1 MKNSKLMKELV
12 PIAALLLF
20 IIVVLVMCAVS
31 ARQKKGQSGTGP
43 DTEAVQETE
52 SETESGGE
60 TAESTEEASGE
71 TGENTGKEDPVEV
84 QETIELDA
92 EEPVETE
99 SAPDAVK
106 DAPPAVSGSN
116 VPGTAQV
123 SANTAMVIV
132 KKTNTQM
139 LAEMMDYW
147 QKDNVEAVEDLSGLA
162 HYRAMSASLKSSA
175 YFYYYGDRNEQGR
188 PEGTGIAVYGE
199 DQYYYGE
206 WKDGLR
212 SGKGMWLKMY
222 CQDNAAASFDP
233 VLVTHSYEGAWLDNL
248 PNGEGQEHYDLDINR
263 AAPESRYFQNVIGN
277 FKDGLYHGNMYIN
290 TLNADGNVQEWRGE
304 AKEGVFKTFEGR
316 DLEGRVPICQDVQNP
331 DSHMWIHPLE
341 NKDQGL
347 KEVRVQVKNRKE

>member
-106 DAPPAVSGSN
+106 ASCRIRLQCAGHGAGKRKYGDGHCKENEYPDARRNDGL
-116 VPGTAQV
+116 
-123 SANTAMVIV
+123 
-132 KKTNTQM
+132 
-139 LAEMMDYW
+139 LAE
-147 QKDNVEAVEDLSGLA
+147 G
-162 HYRAMSASLKSSA
+162 
-175 YFYYYGDRNEQGR
+175 
-188 PEGTGIAVYGE
+188 
-199 DQYYYGE
+199 
-206 WKDGLR
+206 
-212 SGKGMWLKMY
+212 
-222 CQDNAAASFDP
+222 
-233 VLVTHSYEGAWLDNL
+233 
-248 PNGEGQEHYDLDINR
+248 
-263 AAPESRYFQNVIGN
+263 
-277 FKDGLYHGNMYIN
+277 
-290 TLNADGNVQEWRGE
+290 
-304 AKEGVFKTFEGR
+304 
-316 DLEGRVPICQDVQNP
+316 
-331 DSHMWIHPLE
+331 
-341 NKDQGL
+341 
-347 KEVRVQVKNRKE
+347 

>member
-1 MKNSKLMKELV
+1 MKNSKLMMELV

-106 DAPPAVSGSN
+106 DCASCRIRLQCAGH
-116 VPGTAQV
+116 GAV
-123 SANTAMVIV
+123 SANTATVIV

-139 LAEMMDYW
+139 LAEMM
-147 QKDNVEAVEDLSGLA
+147 VT
-162 HYRAMSASLKSSA
+162 
-175 YFYYYGDRNEQGR
+175 GR
-188 PEGTGIAVYGE
+188 RIM
-199 DQYYYGE
+199 
-206 WKDGLR
+206 WKL
-212 SGKGMWLKMY
+212 
-222 CQDNAAASFDP
+222 
-233 VLVTHSYEGAWLDNL
+233 
-248 PNGEGQEHYDLDINR
+248 
-263 AAPESRYFQNVIGN
+263 
-277 FKDGLYHGNMYIN
+277 
-290 TLNADGNVQEWRGE
+290 
-304 AKEGVFKTFEGR
+304 
-316 DLEGRVPICQDVQNP
+316 
-331 DSHMWIHPLE
+331 
-341 NKDQGL
+341 
-347 KEVRVQVKNRKE
+347 

>member
-1 MKNSKLMKELV
+1 MVE
-12 PIAALLLF
+12 IF
-20 IIVVLVMCAVS
+20 DIVFWNVCL
-31 ARQKKGQSGTGP
+31 
-43 DTEAVQETE
+43 
-52 SETESGGE
+52 
-60 TAESTEEASGE
+60 
-71 TGENTGKEDPVEV
+71 NV

-116 VPGTAQV
+116 VPDTAQV
-123 SANTAMVIV
+123 SANTATVIV

-212 SGKGMWLKMY
+212 SGKAVRSSRTRFFTAHPSPFPVY
-222 CQDNAAASFDP
+222 EVSF
-233 VLVTHSYEGAWLDNL
+233 T
-248 PNGEGQEHYDLDINR
+248 
-263 AAPESRYFQNVIGN
+263 
-277 FKDGLYHGNMYIN
+277 
-290 TLNADGNVQEWRGE
+290 
-304 AKEGVFKTFEGR
+304 
-316 DLEGRVPICQDVQNP
+316 
-331 DSHMWIHPLE
+331 
-341 NKDQGL
+341 
-347 KEVRVQVKNRKE
+347 

>member
-20 IIVVLVMCAVS
+20 IIVVLVMCVVS
-31 ARQKKGQSGTGP
+31 ARQKKEPSGTEP
-43 DTEAVQETE
+43 DTAAVQETE
-52 SETESGGE
+52 SESESGGE
-60 TAESTEEASGE
+60 TAESTEVPSGE
-71 TGENTGKEDPVEV
+71 AGENSGKEDPVEI
-84 QETIELDA
+84 QETIELEA

-99 SAPDAVK
+99 STPDAEK
-106 DAPPAVSGSN
+106 NAPSAVSGSH
-116 VPGTAQV
+116 VPGAAQV
-123 SANTAMVIV
+123 SGNAATVIV

-139 LAEMMDYW
+139 LSEMMEYW
-147 QKDNVEAVEDLSGLA
+147 EKDNVEAVEDLSGLA
-162 HYRAMSASLKSSA
+162 HYRTMSASLKSPA

-222 CQDNAAASFDP
+222 YQDTSPTAEDP
-233 VLVTHSYEGAWLDNL
+233 VLVTHSYEGAWLNNL
-248 PNGEGQEHYDLDINR
+248 PNGEGQEHYDLDIGR
-263 AAPESRYFQNVIGN
+263 AAPDSRYFQNVIGN

-290 TLNADGNVQEWRGE
+290 TLNAGGNVQEWRGE
-304 AKEGVFKTFEGR
+304 AKDGVFKTFEGR

-331 DSHMWIHPLE
+331 DSHMWIQPLE

-347 KEVRVQVKNRKE
+347 KEVREQVKK

>member
-106 DAPPAVSGSN
+106 DAPPAVSGKTAAYGPPTPLFAQIRRNSPKQKVYYRSN
-116 VPGTAQV
+116 NP
-123 SANTAMVIV
+123 I
-132 KKTNTQM
+132 
-139 LAEMMDYW
+139 
-147 QKDNVEAVEDLSGLA
+147 
-162 HYRAMSASLKSSA
+162 
-175 YFYYYGDRNEQGR
+175 
-188 PEGTGIAVYGE
+188 
-199 DQYYYGE
+199 
-206 WKDGLR
+206 
-212 SGKGMWLKMY
+212 
-222 CQDNAAASFDP
+222 
-233 VLVTHSYEGAWLDNL
+233 
-248 PNGEGQEHYDLDINR
+248 
-263 AAPESRYFQNVIGN
+263 SRY
-277 FKDGLYHGNMYIN
+277 KRPSR
-290 TLNADGNVQEWRGE
+290 AP
-304 AKEGVFKTFEGR
+304 K
-316 DLEGRVPICQDVQNP
+316 
-331 DSHMWIHPLE
+331 PL
-341 NKDQGL
+341 
-347 KEVRVQVKNRKE
+347 RR

>member
-52 SETESGGE
+52 SETESGE

-116 VPGTAQV
+116 VPDTAQV
-123 SANTAMVIV
+123 SANT
-132 KKTNTQM
+132 
-139 LAEMMDYW
+139 D
-147 QKDNVEAVEDLSGLA
+147 
-162 HYRAMSASLKSSA
+162 RKS
-175 YFYYYGDRNEQGR
+175 
-188 PEGTGIAVYGE
+188 V
-199 DQYYYGE
+199 
-206 WKDGLR
+206 
-212 SGKGMWLKMY
+212 
-222 CQDNAAASFDP
+222 
-233 VLVTHSYEGAWLDNL
+233 V
-248 PNGEGQEHYDLDINR
+248 
-263 AAPESRYFQNVIGN
+263 
-277 FKDGLYHGNMYIN
+277 
-290 TLNADGNVQEWRGE
+290 
-304 AKEGVFKTFEGR
+304 
-316 DLEGRVPICQDVQNP
+316 
-331 DSHMWIHPLE
+331 
-341 NKDQGL
+341 
-347 KEVRVQVKNRKE
+347 